1 MIPQE
6 MKVEAQFKP
15 QILKLEKNLYGL
27 KQASRNWFEMIKKG
41 LDQRGF
47 SSSKADPCVF
57 MKEDMIVLLYVDDM
71 IVVSRTRKQIEDLY
85 KSLVEGNE
93 NFKLTKEGRIDRYLG
108 VELKSNPDG
117 SFEASQ
123 PHLIKRII

>member
-1 MIPQE
+1 
-6 MKVEAQFKP
+6 
-15 QILKLEKNLYGL
+15 
-27 KQASRNWFEMIKKG
+27 MIKKG
-41 LDQRGF
+41 LKQRGF
-47 SSSKADPCVF
+47 SSSKADSCVF
-57 MKEDMIVLLYVDDM
+57 IKETMIVLLYVDDM
-71 IVVSRTRKQIEDLY
+71 IVVSRKRKQIEDLY

-123 PHLIKRII
+123 SHFIKRIIEFADLKSSLTNSRTTPATLPLLHKDLEETNRK